1 VNSHQSLSASN
12 FIILCNV
19 SVSRDLLQAII
30 QFFNTQYQTIIT
42 LRMLFNTVWK
52 EVPSQ
57 IRSPS
62 EKSTQLITIC
72 SGLLTNGRNI
82 DGEHLIAHLKFQWF
96 NRLKA
101 HYLEKVKIW
110 HKHTKWIMLCR
121 VKVKKS
127 VLSKY
132 CLIICGMKW
141 LLVICRIL
149 ATTDLLYGKKGH

>member
-1 VNSHQSLSASN
+1 
-12 FIILCNV
+12 
-19 SVSRDLLQAII
+19 
-30 QFFNTQYQTIIT
+30 
-42 LRMLFNTVWK
+42 MLFNTVWK

-82 DGEHLIAHLKFQWF
+82 DGEQLIAHLKFQWF

-110 HKHTKWIMLCR
+110 HEHTKWIMLCR
-121 VKVKKS
+121 VKVKKNLYS
-127 VLSKY
+127 VN
-132 CLIICGMKW
+132 I
-141 LLVICRIL
+141 V
-149 ATTDLLYGKKGH
+149 